1 MSRISFV
8 PRKQYHPAMP
18 PCIHCTELWDVYT
31 NLRFKYRIAVA
42 VGKVS
47 VDDINALCDAS
58 ELARRNFEE
67 HKVTH
72 NPAPRVI
79 VTEAPRAADIRPS
92 QTTAILLPPATAR

>member
-1 MSRISFV
+1 
-8 PRKQYHPAMP
+8 MP
-18 PCIHCTELWDVYT
+18 PCIECTELWAVYT
-31 NLRFKYRIAVA
+31 NLRFKNRIAMA
-42 VGKVS
+42 AEAGRVS
-47 VDDINALCDAS
+47 ADDINKLRDAS

-72 NPAPRVI
+72 NPASRVI